1 MIRDFSS
8 VPVLIRRKR
17 SHTEQRS
24 NGDSRR
30 MTARAVAAAEGRG
43 NFCVRL
49 RFPVAPCEPVSSALS
64 VRIAVKTA
72 LSTRYMDLKR
82 ALHQR

>member
-17 SHTEQRS
+17 SYTS

-43 NFCVRL
+43 NFSVRL